1 MDKQQDCEPP
11 PVRSKK
17 ETAVTNSKFR
27 WATLLA
33 AAGVITLAIG
43 GPAAVQAQTTGLVV
57 EIPFEFQVGNR
68 VLPPGT
74 YNVWL
79 SGKSVISI
87 SDGQGQAS
95 LSQTNATHRPSARHA
110 AESILLF
117 TVYGNRH
124 FLTEVRWAGYTDART
139 LLKSKTEIELARNMQ
154 SQTAAT
160 IAKK

>member
-1 MDKQQDCEPP
+1 MEQQDCDPP

-17 ETAVTNSKFR
+17 ETAVKNSKFR

-57 EIPFEFQVGNR
+57 EIPFEFQVANQK
-68 VLPPGT
+68 LPPGT
-74 YNVWL
+74 YKVWL
-79 SGKSVISI
+79 RGNSVLSI
-87 SDGQGQAS
+87 SDGNGQTS
-95 LSQTNATHRPSARHA
+95 LSLTNATHRPNARNA
-110 AESILLF
+110 AESTLVF

-124 FLTEVRWAGYTDART
+124 FLNEVRWAGYPDART
-139 LLKSKTEIELARNMQ
+139 LLKSKTEIELARNMP
-154 SQTAAT
+154 SATAAT